1 MINSP
6 AVRTTPLSRPV
17 AAVRKIS
24 VGILI
29 FPRFQML
36 DVAAPSDG
44 FAEVK
49 ILSGGTCEYE
59 ILTIATTR
67 GPIQSSSGLTVT
79 PDRTIFDAC
88 PHFDTL
94 IIPGGLGVFNLL
106 EDTSLSDWLVAQ
118 SESCRRIGAICN
130 GVFALGAAG
139 MINGKTVTTHW
150 MDAAQLATMFRKA
163 KVQPDRI
170 YVKDDGLYTTAGV
183 TAGIDLS
190 LALIEEDF
198 GKRMALDVAKYLIVY
213 LRRAGG
219 QSQFSPL
226 LEMQA
231 NTESDSP
238 FGALR
243 SYVLA
248 NLDLEHSPATLAE
261 KMQMSER
268 HLSRLFKQ
276 VYGMTLMTF
285 VNDAR
290 IDEARHYLEST
301 NLNLND
307 IARRCG
313 FSNVSTLRRVFTK
326 RLGISPI
333 DHRLHF
339 RSDTVAPNES

>member
-1 MINSP
+1 M
-6 AVRTTPLSRPV
+6 
-17 AAVRKIS
+17 RKIS
-24 VGILI
+24 VGILV

-36 DVAAPSDG
+36 DIAAPSDA

-49 ILSGGTCEYE
+49 ILSQGKCEYE

-67 GPIQSSSGLTVT
+67 GPVQSSSGLTII
-79 PDRTIFDAC
+79 PDRTIFDSC

-94 IIPGGLGVFNLL
+94 IVPGGLGVFDLL
-106 EDTSLSDWLVAQ
+106 EDTSLIDWLVLQ
-118 SESCRRIGAICN
+118 NDNCRRIGAICN

-150 MDAAQLATMFRKA
+150 MDAARLATMFRKA

-170 YVKDDGLYTTAGV
+170 YVKDGGLYTTAGV

-198 GKRMALDVAKYLIVY
+198 GKKIALDVAKYLIVY

-231 NTESDSP
+231 EADSDSAL
-238 FGALR
+238 GELR
-243 SYVLA
+243 SHVLA
-248 NLDLEHSPATLAE
+248 NLDIEHTLPSIAQ

-276 VYGMTLMTF
+276 AYGMTLMTF

-301 NLNLND
+301 NVNLNE

-313 FSNVSTLRRVFTK
+313 FSNGATLRRVFSK
-326 RLGISPI
+326 RLGIAPI
-333 DHRLHF
+333 DYQQRFH
-339 RSDTVAPNES
+339 SDAGSSNEN

>member
-6 AVRTTPLSRPV
+6 VHRYAQVSRPIP
-17 AAVRKIS
+17 AVRKIS
-24 VGILI
+24 VGILV

-36 DVAAPSDG
+36 DIAAPSDA

-49 ILSGGTCEYE
+49 ILSKAECEYE
-59 ILTIATTR
+59 ILTVATTR
-67 GPIQSSSGLTVT
+67 GPIQSSSGLTIT
-79 PDRTIFDAC
+79 PDRTIFDSC

-94 IIPGGLGVFNLL
+94 IIPGGLGVFDLL
-106 EDTSLSDWLVAQ
+106 EDTSLIDWLKTQ
-118 SESCRRIGAICN
+118 HENCRRIGAICN
-130 GVFALGAAG
+130 GVFPLGAAG
-139 MINGKTVTTHW
+139 LINGKTVTTHW
-150 MDAAQLATMFRKA
+150 MDASQLATMFRKA

-170 YVKDDGLYTTAGV
+170 YVKDAGLYTTAGV

-198 GKRMALDVAKYLIVY
+198 GKQIALDVAKYLIVN

-231 NTESDSP
+231 ETDSDSAI
-238 FGALR
+238 GELR

-248 NLDLEHSPATLAE
+248 NLDIEHTMPSIAE
-261 KMQMSER
+261 RMQMSER

-276 VYGMTLMTF
+276 VYGMTPMTF

-290 IDEARHYLEST
+290 IDRARHYLEST
-301 NLNLND
+301 NVNLND

-313 FSNVSTLRRVFTK
+313 FNNVSTLRRVFTK
-326 RLGISPI
+326 RLGIGPG
-333 DHRLHF
+333 DYRQRF
-339 RSDTVAPNES
+339 RSEAETPNES

>member
-1 MINSP
+1 M
-6 AVRTTPLSRPV
+6 
-17 AAVRKIS
+17 
-24 VGILI
+24 

-36 DVAAPSDG
+36 DIAAPCDA
-44 FAEVK
+44 FAEVN
-49 ILSGGTCEYE
+49 IISSGSCRYE

-67 GPIQSSSGLTVT
+67 APIQSSSGLMIT

-94 IIPGGLGVFNLL
+94 IIPGGLGVFDLL
-106 EDTSLSDWLVAQ
+106 EATSLIDWLKAQ
-118 SESCRRIGAICN
+118 HEDCRRIGAICN
-130 GVFALGAAG
+130 GVFPLGAAG
-139 MINGKTVTTHW
+139 LINGKTVTTHW

-170 YVKDDGLYTTAGV
+170 YAKDGGLYTTAGV

-198 GKRMALDVAKYLIVY
+198 GKKMALDVAKYLIVY
-213 LRRAGG
+213 RRRAGG

-231 NTESDSP
+231 ETDSESRISEV
-238 FGALR
+238 R

-248 NLDLEHSPATLAE
+248 NLAIEHTVHSIAG

-268 HLSRLFKQ
+268 HLSRLFMQ
-276 VYGMTLMTF
+276 VCGLTLMTF

-301 NLNLND
+301 HINLND
-307 IARRCG
+307 IAHRCG
-313 FSNVSTLRRVFTK
+313 FSNVSTMRRAFTK
-326 RLGISPI
+326 RLGIRP
-333 DHRLHF
+333 
-339 RSDTVAPNES
+339 SDYRQRFCSEAVPPNANLSQTA